1 METTKIYSPKF
12 YKELSIK
19 EKELIY
25 QGAMQMASGCLTF
38 DAIIGGAPAMITRLG
53 IIQGLAPWFVRI
65 ATDTAKAVGLIDLSK
80 MSKEALV
87 ETDEEVKA
95 DEPEA
100 ETTSTETT
108 NLLNE

>member
-1 METTKIYSPKF
+1 METTKIYSTKF
-12 YKELSIK
+12 YQELSTK

-38 DAIIGGAPAMITRLG
+38 DALYGGAPAMVIRLG
-53 IIQGLAPWFVRI
+53 IIQGLTPWFVRI
-65 ATDTAKAVGLIDLSK
+65 ATDAAKAAGVINLSK

-87 ETDEEVKA
+87 ETDKELEA

-100 ETTSTETT
+100 ETPPTETT
-108 NLLNE
+108 NPSNE

>member
-12 YKELSIK
+12 YQELSTK

-25 QGAMQMASGCLTF
+25 QGAMQMAAGCLTF
-38 DAIIGGAPAMITRLG
+38 EAIVGGAPAMVARLG
-53 IIQGLAPWFVRI
+53 IIQGLTPWFVRI
-65 ATDTAKAVGLIDLSK
+65 ATDAAKEAGLINLSN

-95 DEPEA
+95 EEPEA
-100 ETTSTETT
+100 ETPSTETT
-108 NLLNE
+108 NPSNE

>member
-1 METTKIYSPKF
+1 METTKIYSTKF
-12 YKELSIK
+12 YQELSTK

-38 DAIIGGAPAMITRLG
+38 DAVIGGAPAMAARLG
-53 IIQGLAPWFVRI
+53 IIQGLTPWFVRI
-65 ATDTAKAVGLIDLSK
+65 ATDTAEAAGLINLSK

-87 ETDEEVKA
+87 ETDEEIKA

-100 ETTSTETT
+100 ETPSTETT
-108 NLLNE
+108 NPSNE

>member
-1 METTKIYSPKF
+1 METAKIYSSKF
-12 YKELSIK
+12 YQELSIK

-38 DAIIGGAPAMITRLG
+38 DAIVGGAPAMVTRLG
-53 IIQGLAPWFVRI
+53 IIQGLTPWFVRI
-65 ATDTAKAVGLIDLSK
+65 ATDVAKAAGVINLSK

-87 ETDEEVKA
+87 ETDKELEA

-100 ETTSTETT
+100 ETTPKETT
-108 NLLNE
+108 NPSNE